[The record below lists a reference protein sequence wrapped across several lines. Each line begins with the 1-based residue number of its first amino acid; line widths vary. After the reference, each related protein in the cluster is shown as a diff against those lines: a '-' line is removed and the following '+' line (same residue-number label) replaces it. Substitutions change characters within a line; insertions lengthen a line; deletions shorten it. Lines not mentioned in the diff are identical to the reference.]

1 MSTKNKFQSKKLFF
15 KYRNS
20 TYLVRGVQSAVVR
33 RDHDGIYSVD
43 YSTYKA
49 TGTLIQEFKH
59 VAVALNN
66 EVDFVVLIHEDAT
79 EEVIFNLTGKVVDK
93 SFKNYSPIKQD
104 YIFDLETLDSAP
116 YSMVL
121 PAVYWS
127 KVKKELR
134 SVNVT

>member
-1 MSTKNKFQSKKLFF
+1 MSAKNKFQSKKLFF

-79 EEVIFNLTGKVVDK
+79 EEVIFNLTWKV
-93 SFKNYSPIKQD
+93 S
-104 YIFDLETLDSAP
+104 
-116 YSMVL
+116 
-121 PAVYWS
+121 
-127 KVKKELR
+127 
-134 SVNVT
+134 